1 MGAFKKMVESTP
13 IPGGATIRKYKKL
26 IDNPLSFG
34 VTTIKSTTF
43 SDTDLVDSDKVKL
56 ELSIKLELVSV
67 VS

>member
-1 MGAFKKMVESTP
+1 MGAFKNMVESTP
-13 IPGGATIRKYKKL
+13 IPEETTIRKYKKL

>member
-1 MGAFKKMVESTP
+1 MGAFKKGIGSTP
-13 IPGGATIRKYKKL
+13 TPEETTIRKYKKL

-34 VTTIKSTTF
+34 VTTIKNTTF
-43 SDTDLVDSDKVKL
+43 SDTDLVDSDKIKL